1 MTLSDKMGNIGNA
14 EYLFIEGEE
23 PTNDYDEVILAKDVK
38 EFIKR
43 IKDEIFNMKALGC
56 ISRRNEVTIKTI
68 INEKAGDKLIWN

>member
-1 MTLSDKMGNIGNA
+1 MTLSDKAIVSSINNEPI
-14 EYLFIEGEE
+14 LFRTE
-23 PTNDYDEVILAKDVK
+23 DVK

-68 INEKAGDKLIWN
+68 INEKAGDKLI

>member
-1 MTLSDKMGNIGNA
+1 MTLSDKAIVSSINNEPI
-14 EYLFIEGEE
+14 LFRTE
-23 PTNDYDEVILAKDVK
+23 DVK

-68 INEKAGDKLIWN
+68 INEKAGDKLT